1 MSERK
6 IETGKRMLELR
17 KQQGKNQADVAAY
30 LGLTVAAY
38 QNYETGRRE
47 AGYDTICKIADYF
60 NVTTD
65 YLLGRAPQTNPFAM
79 LDLQVDIGEDAVMG
93 QYMQLPKPWRKIL
106 LEVMKQLG
114 DAAERGERGNVIQKN
129 RPSLWIKKHQN
140 KAAAG
145 FGYNLSEDDEWE
157 DIEVIETEETSKAD
171 FAVEV
176 DGDSMEPDFHSGDIA
191 LVKFDPDVPVG
202 EVGLFVLDGMGYIK
216 ERGKKK
222 LISRNPEY
230 PDIEGEARC
239 IGLVIG
245 FAELV

>member
-1 MSERK
+1 MSDIKLEA
-6 IETGKRMLELR
+6 GKRMLELR
-17 KQQGKNQADVAAY
+17 KQQLKNQSDVAAY

-47 AGYDTICKIADYF
+47 AGYETLCKLADYF
-60 NVTTD
+60 STTTD
-65 YLLGRAPQTNPFAM
+65 FLLGRAPQTDPIQLLMAQNVLTPQEIEEQFSA
-79 LDLQVDIGEDAVMG
+79 LPEDLQAIVLALIKAMKARRE
-93 QYMQLPKPWRKIL
+93 QMQ
-106 LEVMKQLG
+106 QS
-114 DAAERGERGNVIQKN
+114 
-129 RPSLWIKKHQN
+129 RPSIQMRKHLN

-145 FGYNLSEDDEWE
+145 FGYDLSSEDEWAE
-157 DIEVIETEETSKAD
+157 ITVLDTPQARSAD

-191 LVKFDPDVPVG
+191 LVKLDPDVPVG
-202 EVGLFVLDGMGYIK
+202 EVGLFVHDGMGYIK
-216 ERGKKK
+216 ERGKKC

-245 FAELV
+245 IAALVL

>member
-1 MSERK
+1 MIGERLK
-6 IETGKRMLELR
+6 ELR
-17 KQQGKNQADVAAY
+17 IKRNLTIAQTAEALGMNANTYAKYERNERDVSTEW
-30 LGLTVAAY
+30 LC
-38 QNYETGRRE
+38 R
-47 AGYDTICKIADYF
+47 IAEFYK
-60 NVTTD
+60 VSAD

-114 DAAERGERGNVIQKN
+114 DAAKRGERGETAKKKPQTI
-129 RPSLWIKKHQN
+129 WIKLHQN

-145 FGYNLSEDDEWE
+145 FGDLLSGCDEFDE
-157 DIEVIETEETSKAD
+157 IEVIDTPQANEAD

-176 DGDSMEPDFHSGDIA
+176 DGDSMLPDYHDGDIA
-191 LVKFDPDVPVG
+191 LIKLDPDVPVG
-202 EVGLFVLDGMGYIK
+202 EVGLFEIDGLGYIK

-245 FAELV
+245 IAELAE

>member
-47 AGYDTICKIADYF
+47 AGYDTICKLADYF

-65 YLLGRAPQTNPFAM
+65 YLLGRAPQTDAM
-79 LDLQVDIGEDAVMG
+79 ALLISQTDVTLETLTKQFEALPEDGKVLMIAIIRALNETRDIR
-93 QYMQLPKPWRKIL
+93 YPKKKPRT
-106 LEVMKQLG
+106 V
-114 DAAERGERGNVIQKN
+114 
-129 RPSLWIKKHQN
+129 WIKQHQN

-145 FGYNLSEDDEWE
+145 FGYDLSSEDEWY
-157 DIEVIETEETSKAD
+157 DVEVIDNPKVSEAD
-171 FAVEV
+171 FAVEI
-176 DGDSMEPDFHSGDIA
+176 DGDSMEPDYHNGDLA
-191 LVKFDPDVPVG
+191 LIKLDPDVPVG

-245 FAELV
+245 VAELV

>member
-1 MSERK
+1 MTIKEQLKKIREEKGLSRK
-6 IETGKRMLELR
+6 
-17 KQQGKNQADVAAY
+17 DVAEKACIPY
-30 LGLTVAAY
+30 TTYVK
-38 QNYETGRRE
+38 YETGERE
-47 AGYDTICKIADYF
+47 PVLSSLIKLADFYQISL
-60 NVTTD
+60 D
-65 YLLGRAPQTNPFAM
+65 YLVGRAPQTNPFAM

-114 DAAERGERGNVIQKN
+114 DAAERGERGNVIQKS
-129 RPSLWIKKHQN
+129 RPSVWIRKHQN

-157 DIEVIETEETSKAD
+157 DIEVIETEETGKAD

-176 DGDSMEPDFHSGDIA
+176 DGDSMEPDFHNGDIA

-245 FAELV
+245 VAELV

>member
-1 MSERK
+1 
-6 IETGKRMLELR
+6 MLQDILKELR
-17 KQQGKNQADVAAY
+17 QQHNVTAKAVAEAVGILPDTY
-30 LGLTVAAY
+30 RS
-38 QNYETGRRE
+38 YETGRRE
-47 AGYDTICKIADYF
+47 PNLKTLVLIADYF
-60 NVTTD
+60 HVSTD

-114 DAAERGERGNVIQKN
+114 DAAERGERGETAKKKPQTI
-129 RPSLWIKKHQN
+129 WIKLHQN

-145 FGYNLSEDDEWE
+145 FGDTLSGCDEFE
-157 DIEVIETEETSKAD
+157 EIEVIDTPQANEAD

-176 DGDSMEPDFHSGDIA
+176 DGDSMLPDYHDGDIA
-191 LVKFDPDVPVG
+191 LIKLDPDVPVG
-202 EVGLFVLDGMGYIK
+202 EVGLFEIDGMGYIK

-245 FAELV
+245 IAETV

>member
-1 MSERK
+1 MTIKEQLKKIREEKGLSRK
-6 IETGKRMLELR
+6 
-17 KQQGKNQADVAAY
+17 DVAEKACIPY
-30 LGLTVAAY
+30 TTYVK
-38 QNYETGRRE
+38 YETGERE
-47 AGYDTICKIADYF
+47 PVLSSLIKLADFYQISL
-60 NVTTD
+60 D
-65 YLLGRAPQTNPFAM
+65 YLVGRAPQTNPFAM

-114 DAAERGERGNVIQKN
+114 DAAERGERGNVIQKS
-129 RPSLWIKKHQN
+129 RPSVWIRKHQN

-157 DIEVIETEETSKAD
+157 DIEVIETEETGKAD

-176 DGDSMEPDFHSGDIA
+176 DGDSMEPDYHNGDLA
-191 LVKFDPDVPVG
+191 LIKIDPDVPVG

-245 FAELV
+245 VAELV